1 MEQRTLH
8 IEGDKAE
15 VQRNLQVLVL
25 RASLLL
31 HPGKLPVV
39 SLVWVEWERTTTVQ
53 AVVVVGT
60 VVVVLNTTLV
70 VAVALVMLVELPQ
83 QR

>member
-25 RASLLL
+25 STKLLQHPIAHPVASL
-31 HPGKLPVV
+31 
-39 SLVWVEWERTTTVQ
+39 VEAELEPTTT
-53 AVVVVGT
+53 ALVVEVVGT

-70 VAVALVMLVELPQ
+70 VAVALVMWVELPQ